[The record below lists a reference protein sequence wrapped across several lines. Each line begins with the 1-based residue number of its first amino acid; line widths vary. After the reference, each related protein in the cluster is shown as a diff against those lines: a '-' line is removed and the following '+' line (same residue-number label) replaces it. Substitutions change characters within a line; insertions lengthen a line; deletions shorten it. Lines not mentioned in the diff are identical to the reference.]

1 MPNLPSLLR
10 WPTFLALAA
19 LHLAVLP
26 FVLAEREQVAVSL
39 AAGAGYLA
47 LAAAD
52 RLWRRHPA

>member
-1 MPNLPSLLR
+1 MPNPASLLR
-10 WPTFLALAA
+10 WPVFLALAA

-26 FVLAEREQVAVSL
+26 FVLAEQEQVTVAL

-52 RLWRRHPA
+52 RLWRRDPA